1 MKLLFICIWADI
13 LARIVNE
20 MFPLIDADDRLL
32 MVLIQARQMAKS
44 EGKEMLEAQKLAFSV
59 GDRKLLSEFSM
70 QFEPGK
76 IYALVGHN
84 GSGKS
89 TLLKLLAQ
97 QQYATSGDVL
107 LQGKSLA
114 QWSDKKFAQQV
125 AYLPQYLPATDSL
138 SGKDLVSFGR
148 YPWHG
153 LLGRLTSK
161 DKQYVE
167 QAMQITDTSKYADRL
182 VDTLSGG
189 ERQRVW
195 LAMLLAQRTQY
206 LLLDEPLSALD
217 IAHQVDMLQLI
228 RKLTNEL
235 NIGVLIVI
243 HDINMAAR
251 FCDHIVALHSGEMI
265 AQGEVSHV
273 FTEQQLKRIYGIDM
287 NITDHAAGYPVA
299 MPC

>member
-1 MKLLFICIWADI
+1 
-13 LARIVNE
+13 
-20 MFPLIDADDRLL
+20 
-32 MVLIQARQMAKS
+32 
-44 EGKEMLEAQKLAFSV
+44 MLEAKKLEFSV
-59 GDRKLLSEFSM
+59 GSRALLSDFDM
-70 QFEPGK
+70 KFERGK

-97 QQYATSGDVL
+97 QQKATGGEIL
-107 LQGKSLA
+107 LKNKSVS
-114 QWSDKKFAQQV
+114 QWSEKQFAQNI
-125 AYLPQYLPATDSL
+125 AYLPQHLPSTDSL
-138 SGKDLVSFGR
+138 SGKDLISFGR

-153 LLGRLTSK
+153 LLGRLGSK
-161 DKQYVE
+161 DKDLIQ
-167 QAMQITDTSKYADRL
+167 QAMELTDTEMYAERM

-217 IAHQVDMLQLI
+217 IAHQIDILVLI
-228 RKLTNEL
+228 KRLAKEL
-235 NIGVLIVI
+235 NLGVLIVI

-251 FCDHIVALHSGEMI
+251 FCDHIVALHSGKLI
-265 AQGEVSHV
+265 ACGSVDEVFNEHKLN
-273 FTEQQLKRIYGIDM
+273 EIYGIKM
-287 NITDHAAGYPVA
+287 LINKHPAGYPVA

>member
-1 MKLLFICIWADI
+1 
-13 LARIVNE
+13 
-20 MFPLIDADDRLL
+20 
-32 MVLIQARQMAKS
+32 
-44 EGKEMLEAQKLAFSV
+44 MLEARKLAFSV
-59 GDRKLLSEFSM
+59 GDRELLSDFDM
-70 QFEPGK
+70 NFEPGK

-97 QQYATSGDVL
+97 QQKSTDGDVV
-107 LQGKSLA
+107 LQGKSVS
-114 QWSDKKFAQQV
+114 QWSDKKFAQQI
-125 AYLPQYLPATDSL
+125 AYLPQHLPPTDSL

-153 LLGRLTSK
+153 LLGRLTRQ
-161 DKQYVE
+161 DKQFIE
-167 QAMQITDTSKYADRL
+167 QAMQMTDTTKYADRL

-217 IAHQVDMLQLI
+217 IAHQVEMLELI
-228 RKLTNEL
+228 KKLATEL
-235 NIGVLIVI
+235 ELGVLIVI
-243 HDINMAAR
+243 HNINMAAR
-251 FCDHIVALHSGEMI
+251 FCDHIVALHSGKMI
-265 AQGEVSHV
+265 AQGSVSDV
-273 FTEQQLKRIYGIDM
+273 FTEPQLHDIYGIKM
-287 NITDHAAGYPVA
+287 QITDHAAGYPVA

>member
-1 MKLLFICIWADI
+1 
-13 LARIVNE
+13 
-20 MFPLIDADDRLL
+20 
-32 MVLIQARQMAKS
+32 
-44 EGKEMLEAQKLAFSV
+44 MLEARKLAFHV
-59 GDRKLLSEFSM
+59 GDRALLSNFDVA
-70 QFEPGK
+70 FEPGK

-97 QQYATSGDVL
+97 QQQPTDGDILVH
-107 LQGKSLA
+107 GKSVSK
-114 QWSDKKFAQQV
+114 WGDKKFAQQV
-125 AYLPQYLPATDSL
+125 AYLPQHLPATDSL
-138 SGKDLVSFGR
+138 SGRDLVSFGR

-161 DKQYVE
+161 DKQYIAE
-167 QAMQITDTSKYADRL
+167 AMRLTDTEKYADRL

-217 IAHQVDMLQLI
+217 IAHQIEMLELI
-228 RKLTNEL
+228 KALAAEL
-235 NIGVLIVI
+235 ELGVIIVI

-265 AQGEVSHV
+265 VQGDVEHV
-273 FTEQQLKRIYGIDM
+273 FQTDKLRDIYGIEM
-287 NITDHAAGYPVA
+287 QITDHAAGYPVA